1 MFNNKLN
8 IILSKYIIQE
18 KLIMVKKNITKKY
31 KNNASKRSKT
41 LKKLV
46 RKQKGG
52 DVNDLTDF
60 IANYDESKYK
70 FELFKQILNNNKS
83 YVNKV
88 DDQGDTPLI
97 LAAYYGFSDIVTLLL
112 ENGADPYIHNKKG
125 EIPLV
130 YAVDEGH
137 EEIVKLLSENN
148 ENYTEMDV
156 ESEEESEDESKAVEK
171 RQSKRLR
178 DTEKVD
184 YNDDR
189 FKNEFLEPNKKQK
202 KLEEK
207 QQKLQKYR
215 NKITLSGKSVEE
227 LYDQM
232 YDLVDRL
239 NVRQFEIGD
248 ELVDITQLEKGDL
261 NKLTEDI
268 FPAALGKLQEMVDS
282 FSRDIN
288 KNADI
293 QIETDISTLVS
304 EIGKINYKDIVEG
317 EKTRSSRHSD
327 LIKLLFDQEFFL
339 KKKKI
344 NFRAFFEPSS
354 ATIQCNNMFGTNW
367 KDSKNCYICGVNG
380 SKPRIKLHC
389 EHVLN
394 IYQAAVTTGLY
405 YKGMENDEMANKL
418 RRLGLDEDAD
428 ESKIEEIE
436 SEIEMDKDD
445 LKNTVYD
452 VACSCCNSIK
462 TNYMFIDFNSNIWE
476 WMVDDDGV
484 NNVLEDIRNDNSN
497 QCNLIN
503 KETIF
508 EREDTIYDNLE
519 SRCEI
524 LNEHFLPPNPKNL
537 GIEQRK
543 RYYNLITL
551 GNLLIT
557 FRPARLEKLIKGIM
571 NGGRDINVIPQQTV
585 FPGLEKNT
593 MEYEPNI
600 GKKNTLVKNEEPK
613 IKPANIT
620 LKQIVTLL
628 QDDLNKRQHKLDT
641 FFENFEKFVV
651 NYQKEHP
658 EVIQDRKKFDEIVEN
673 NPNAFKD
680 GRPNPDF
687 WLKRNKTGG
696 KKTQKKN
703 RSKKRK
709 TKRKTKRR
717 SRKRVKI

>member
-18 KLIMVKKNITKKY
+18 KLIMIKKNITKKY

-46 RKQKGG
+46 IKQNGG

-60 IANYDESKYK
+60 IVNYDESKYK

-88 DDQGDTPLI
+88 DDHGDTPLI
-97 LAAYYGFSDIVTLLL
+97 LAAYNGFSDIVTLLL
-112 ENGADPYIHNKKG
+112 ENGADPNIHNKNG
-125 EIPLV
+125 EIPLE

-137 EEIVKLLSENN
+137 EEIVKLLLENN
-148 ENYTEMDV
+148 ENYTEMDED
-156 ESEEESEDESKAVEK
+156 ESEEESEEESEVVKDRYPK
-171 RQSKRLR
+171 RKR
-178 DTEKVD
+178 EEVD
-184 YNDDR
+184 YSE
-189 FKNEFLEPNKKQK
+189 KNQDNKLNAIIKMPTKKQQ
-202 KLEEK
+202 KLEET
-207 QQKLQKYR
+207 QRKLQKYR
-215 NKITLSGKSVEE
+215 NKITVSGESVEE
-227 LYDQM
+227 LYNQM

-239 NVRQFEIGD
+239 NNHQFEIGD
-248 ELVDITQLEKGDL
+248 ELVDITQLNKRYL
-261 NKLTEDI
+261 NKLTEEI

-282 FSRDIN
+282 FSIDIN

-293 QIETDISTLVS
+293 PIETDISTLVS
-304 EIGKINYKDIVEG
+304 KIEKINYKDIVEG
-317 EKTRSSRHSD
+317 EKTRSSGHSE
-327 LIKLLFDQEFFL
+327 LIKLLFDQEFYL
-339 KKKKI
+339 KNRKI

-354 ATIQCNNMFGTNW
+354 AETQCNNMFGTDW

-380 SKPRIKLHC
+380 SNPRIILHC

-418 RRLGLDEDAD
+418 RRLGLNEDAD
-428 ESKIEEIE
+428 ESQIEEIE

-462 TNYMFIDFNSNIWE
+462 TNYMFIDFNSDIWK
-476 WMVDDDGV
+476 WIVDKDGV
-484 NNVLEDIRNDNSN
+484 KNVLKDVRNNNSYE
-497 QCNLIN
+497 CKVIN

-508 EREDTIYDNLE
+508 KRANTIYDNLE
-519 SRCEI
+519 SRCAI
-524 LNEHFLPPNPKNL
+524 LNEYFFPPNPKEL
-537 GIEQRK
+537 GKDQRK

-551 GNLLIT
+551 GNLLIS
-557 FRPARLEKLIKGIM
+557 FRPARLEQLIKGIM
-571 NGGRDINVIPQQTV
+571 NGGRDINVIPQQTI

-600 GKKNTLVKNEEPK
+600 GKNNILVKNEEPK

-709 TKRKTKRR
+709 TKRR
-717 SRKRVKI
+717 SRKRIKI